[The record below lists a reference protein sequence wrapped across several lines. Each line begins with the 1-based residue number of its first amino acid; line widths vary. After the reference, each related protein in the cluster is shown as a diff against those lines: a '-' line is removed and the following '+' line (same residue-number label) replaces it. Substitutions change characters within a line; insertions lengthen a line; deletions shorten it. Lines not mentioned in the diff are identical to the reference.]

1 MLFSENAPCG
11 QKIREIISK
20 NVSVLEN
27 VFVQEMV
34 AVTGNL

>member
-1 MLFSENAPCG
+1 MLLAD
-11 QKIREIISK
+11 KKVREIISK